1 LISALPAASEDA
13 AKKNEQCDGE
23 KSAAREAM
31 PPVAAA
37 VSIVSVRA
45 EVRAMEAV
53 RVPERPEDKAE
64 NQRDC
69 DEDEYGW
76 NNDKSEHCV
85 FSVETALRVIR
96 LTECQIFGE
105 PEKVRQS
112 GRRRFREA
120 SLLSRWP

>member
-1 LISALPAASEDA
+1 MVNLLSKRVQKRTGGLASELPTASEDA

-23 KSAAREAM
+23 KSAAGEAM

-37 VSIVSVRA
+37 VSVVSVRA
-45 EVRAMEAV
+45 EVRAMEAI

-85 FSVETALRVIR
+85 FSVETALRVIPAHR
-96 LTECQIFGE
+96 M
-105 PEKVRQS
+105 
-112 GRRRFREA
+112 
-120 SLLSRWP
+120 